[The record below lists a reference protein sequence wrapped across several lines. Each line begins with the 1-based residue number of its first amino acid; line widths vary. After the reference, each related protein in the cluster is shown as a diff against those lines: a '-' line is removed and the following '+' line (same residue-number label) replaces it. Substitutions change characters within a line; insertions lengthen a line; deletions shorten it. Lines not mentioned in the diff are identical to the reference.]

1 MCERQAEAT
10 PDTFNMVTDTISMC
24 QTGFLF
30 LIRANCLYVS
40 LVRKAKRKCWN
51 LFASPVSSSS
61 LLIQSSFRAL
71 LLGCLHS
78 ASFPL
83 LWNSVCVSSAQ
94 PSEVISHFFFLLLGF
109 SQQDKLEEFLLNEKC
124 TVFSQMMDLLFG
136 GENRLL
142 ILPTMCL
149 NVACWR
155 KGRAGERSRHKS
167 TVFISLELIQLRVSR
182 HTLYVY
188 YNYIAISLYYTIIQ
202 LIIL

>member
-1 MCERQAEAT
+1 MLESVCQPCLLFIT
-10 PDTFNMVTDTISMC
+10 PH
-24 QTGFLF
+24 LE
-30 LIRANCLYVS
+30 
-40 LVRKAKRKCWN
+40 
-51 LFASPVSSSS
+51 
-61 LLIQSSFRAL
+61 LIQSIAVRLFAFSQFSSL
-71 LLGCLHS
+71 VEQCLCE
-78 ASFPL
+78 L
-83 LWNSVCVSSAQ
+83 SSAFR
-94 PSEVISHFFFLLLGF
+94 SYKSFFFLLLGF
-109 SQQDKLEEFLLNEKC
+109 SQQDKLEEFLLNEKF